1 MRLLRRCASRNDN
14 RTALAVAV
22 AWAAYAL
29 FYLVVFVLVVGIP
42 IGLLILVARVLLS

>member
-1 MRLLRRCASRNDN
+1 
-14 RTALAVAV
+14 VAIVV

-42 IGLLILVARVLLS
+42 MGLLILLVRLLLS